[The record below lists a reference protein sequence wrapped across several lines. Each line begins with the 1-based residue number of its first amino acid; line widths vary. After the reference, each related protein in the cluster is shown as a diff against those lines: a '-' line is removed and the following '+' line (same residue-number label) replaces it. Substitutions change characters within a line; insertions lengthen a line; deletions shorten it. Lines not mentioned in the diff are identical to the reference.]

1 MRVILSVSM
10 IVVGS
15 FLLFLTSDQLGRNG
29 NGIMHIIALGMCFL
43 AIIVVRKRRVSLK
56 TTILKDKKVLLG
68 IVFSLLMFFIGAVL
82 LFHHTRYW
90 HFWGIGSMLVLSIS
104 LDRVERLLQN
114 ISEQ

>member
-15 FLLFLTSDQLGRNG
+15 FLLSLTVDQLGRNG

-56 TTILKDKKVLLG
+56 TTILKDKKVLLS
-68 IVFSLLMFFIGAVL
+68 IVFFLTNVFHWSSSTLPSYKILALLGHRINACFI
-82 LFHHTRYW
+82 Y
-90 HFWGIGSMLVLSIS
+90 
-104 LDRVERLLQN
+104 
-114 ISEQ
+114 